1 MRRIFAAH
9 AIVILF
15 CALTAPSHADTNSVK
30 RWIIDNYYKELP
42 KEVTMLPWKQFK
54 EYVDPY
60 TDIFSP
66 QELDDYLKHSQGISS
81 GRIGILRQEHPMGW
95 EITAV
100 VPSSPAYWAGLCVGD
115 VLVSAND
122 TALTWADDRKLT
134 NMVRGATGTWVMI
147 EYLRGG
153 MCRRIAIQRGD
164 ILEDPIFCM
173 VVGKTLS
180 IRITQ
185 FGEGLHDRFSELTS
199 KIDED
204 KIDTVVFD
212 LRDNPGGRV
221 DETLRML
228 SEFIEH
234 EDTLMAMVSRH
245 DTDYKVA
252 SFFGGWRGERTYI
265 ILQNEGSASASEIF
279 AGAMVVRCSA
289 TVIGKTSYGKGRV
302 QGVYQ
307 REKDD
312 DFGDTA
318 IGGFKFTRSIYL
330 AGGTLAVDSVGIKP
344 HVIVEFPKPSIAS
357 LPVDFDVVRWRMEA
371 PFPTQADV
379 DRVNALGHGP
389 IATLVWGQRV
399 APFESYRTLQAVGHL
414 IPRSLWACT
423 VDHDTV
429 PTSYTRK
436 EEQAIRRLI
445 ARTYEG
451 ELSDSVLQLEPL
463 ERLLEHAKQ
472 IVTAVRNTP
481 GAERPEPTGPHA
493 DDLGIGLD
501 TIHGTVYVTSV
512 FPRSSAFTAG
522 LCIGDRII
530 RVNQKLCATGIDWAR
545 RDIRRAATAAKTV
558 QLLVQRGEQTLRL
571 TLPVRGRD
579 LTAIHS
585 YINDGIGFMTL
596 ERGPSS
602 TYESNQIIGRIVTLR
617 DSGVHS
623 IVIDLRGAVGGAMES
638 TIRVMELF
646 AKKGDTLARIWKG
659 GRLHRAILAKTNGKY
674 RRMAVYLCVDERTQG
689 AVEFLASIMQRNRY
703 ATVVGRPTFG
713 AMREEEVHSM
723 PGNVSVTTVLHQFGL
738 RLDERVEPDVPARLP
753 QPSPL
758 LVGRAAAM
766 IGDPM
771 VWRNTWHEPTEDLVR
786 EAMLA
791 SKLSGK
797 QFDRDV
803 MVAAIYGNAGRLFT
817 IAPFMRQL
825 ILTSPPVTKR

>member
-9 AIVILF
+9 AIAILF

-42 KEVTMLPWKQFK
+42 KEVTMLPWTQFK

-81 GRIGILRQEHPMGW
+81 GRIGIVTREHPMGW

-100 VPSSPAYWAGLCVGD
+100 VPSGPAYWAGLCVGD

-147 EYLRGG
+147 EYLRDG

-221 DETLRML
+221 DETLQLL
-228 SEFIEH
+228 SEFIQH
-234 EDTLMAMVSRH
+234 EDTLMAMVSRR

-252 SFFGGWRGERTYI
+252 SFFGRWRGERTYI
-265 ILQNEGSASASEIF
+265 ILQNKGSASASEVF
-279 AGAMVVRCSA
+279 AGAMAVRCSA

-307 REKDD
+307 RVKDD

-344 HVIVEFPKPSIAS
+344 HVTVEFPKPSIAS

-389 IATLVWGQRV
+389 IATLVWGERV

-414 IPRSLWACT
+414 IPRPLWACT

-429 PTSYTRK
+429 PTSYTRR

-445 ARTYEG
+445 ASTYEG

-463 ERLLEHAKQ
+463 ERLLEHVKR
-472 IVTAVRNTP
+472 IVTIARNTP

-512 FPRSSAFTAG
+512 FPRSSAYSAG

-545 RDIRRAATAAKTV
+545 RDIRRVAKGAQTV

-571 TLPVRGRD
+571 TMTARARD
-579 LTAIHS
+579 LATPQTYVS
-585 YINDGIGFMTL
+585 DGVGFMSI
-596 ERGPSS
+596 ERGPTSI
-602 TYESNQIIGRIVTLR
+602 YESNQIIGCIATLR
-617 DSGVHS
+617 DSGIHS
-623 IVIDLRGAVGGAMES
+623 LVIDLRGAFGGAMEPA
-638 TIRVMELF
+638 IRVLELF
-646 AKKGDTLARIWKG
+646 ARKGDTLARIWKAG
-659 GRLHRAILAKTNGKY
+659 HLQRVILAKGHGKY
-674 RRMAVYLCVDERTQG
+674 RRLAVYVCIDERTKG
-689 AVEFLASIMQRNRY
+689 ASEFLADIMQRNRY
-703 ATVVGRPTFG
+703 AIVVGQPTYG
-713 AMREEEVHSM
+713 AMREEVLHSM
-723 PGNVSVTTVLHQFGL
+723 PGNISVTAVMHQL
-738 RLDERVEPDVPARLP
+738 APRHDARVEPDVPARLP
-753 QPSPL
+753 QPSPI
-758 LVGRAAAM
+758 LVGRAAAI

-771 VWRNTWHEPTEDLVR
+771 QWRNAWHEPTEDLVR
-786 EAMLA
+786 EAMLG
-791 SKLSGK
+791 SKISSK

-803 MVAAIYGNAGRLFT
+803 VLAAIYGNASRLFS
-817 IAPFMRQL
+817 IAPFMQQL
-825 ILTSPPVTKR
+825 IVSTPPVTRR